1 MMLGGSNTILYSNR
15 NQPTEVT
22 RVCTDISASRNRE
35 VSEHAGI
42 NDQGQISLILLT
54 LGSIG
59 ALAFTAAPALA
70 YATIEGPPKFSSAPG
85 LPDGRVYE

>member
-42 NDQGQISLILLT
+42 NDQGQISKLMLSRL
-54 LGSIG
+54 
-59 ALAFTAAPALA
+59 
-70 YATIEGPPKFSSAPG
+70 EGQG
-85 LPDGRVYE
+85 LVENTSGNGIGRVENAR

>member
-22 RVCTDISASRNRE
+22 RVCTYISASRNRK

-42 NDQGQISLILLT
+42 NDQGQISKLMLSRL
-54 LGSIG
+54 
-59 ALAFTAAPALA
+59 
-70 YATIEGPPKFSSAPG
+70 EGQG
-85 LPDGRVYE
+85 LVENTSGNGIGRVENAR

>member
-22 RVCTDISASRNRE
+22 RVCTYISASRNRE

-42 NDQGQISLILLT
+42 NDQGQISKLMLSRLE
-54 LGSIG
+54 SQ
-59 ALAFTAAPALA
+59 
-70 YATIEGPPKFSSAPG
+70 G
-85 LPDGRVYE
+85 LVENTSGNGIGRVENAR